1 MAPLEKFLF
10 NVSFDEAD
18 LARAEAEAK
27 AAEADAM
34 AEEVEEEAAPTFSE
48 EELESARQQSFAEG
62 KEAGI
67 REASDAIETRIS
79 DALGSLTSQ
88 FQDLFNQHK
97 IATTEIFDDAANIA
111 LAIARKCF
119 PHLSE
124 TESQRTIEDMVRGVL
139 AEIREEPRVMVHVH
153 PELVAPL
160 NERIKGIAGDANFE
174 GQILIIDDESIA
186 AGDCQVTW
194 SSGSAERDMASIWQ
208 RVDEIVEQNL
218 SAVRE
223 DVVEEVIESGS
234 EIVPDAAPQPA
245 EAAPPA
251 PAAEMPPPPPPA
263 AAPPAEP
270 AGIEPDAVAAD
281 EGMGENMMPLNDI
294 AEMDQLV
301 DETPMEPAAAAPLPE
316 THISA
321 ANEVDP
327 TAAHLQAGP
336 GIVEEADDE
345 GILEADQPD
354 EDTEPETDVD
364 ASEDAT
370 ESAPPMGPNFSGT

>member
-10 NVSFDEAD
+10 TVSFDEAD

-27 AAEADAM
+27 AAEGEDM
-34 AEEVEEEAAPTFSE
+34 TEEIEEEAAPTFSE

-67 REASDAIETRIS
+67 REASDAVESRIS

-88 FQDLFNQHK
+88 FQELFNQHK

-111 LAIARKCF
+111 LAITRKCF

-124 TESQRTIEDMVRGVL
+124 TESQRTIEDMVRNVL

-153 PELVAPL
+153 PDLVDPL
-160 NERIKGIAGDANFE
+160 NESIEGIANNANFE
-174 GQILIIDDESIA
+174 GQVLIIDDEAIA

-194 SSGSAERDMASIWQ
+194 SSGSAERDMGAIWQ

-218 SAVRE
+218 STVRN
-223 DVVEEVIESGS
+223 DVVEEVVESGE
-234 EIVPDAAPQPA
+234 EIVSDEAPQPA

-251 PAAEMPPPPPPA
+251 AAAETPPPPPLEE
-263 AAPPAEP
+263 APPAEP
-270 AGIEPDAVAAD
+270 VLPEPETMATSD
-281 EGMGENMMPLNDI
+281 GMDENMMALNDI
-294 AEMDQLV
+294 APMDDLV
-301 DETPMEPAAAAPLPE
+301 EEAPAEPLADAPPPE
-316 THISA
+316 THVSA

-336 GIVEEADDE
+336 GIVEETEDE

-354 EDTEPETDVD
+354 ENAETEAGVETSD
-364 ASEDAT
+364 EAT
-370 ESAPPMGPNFSGT
+370 ESTPPMGPNFSGT

>member
-10 NVSFDEAD
+10 NVSFDED
-18 LARAEAEAK
+18 DIARAEAEAK
-27 AAEADAM
+27 AAEAETV

-79 DALGSLTSQ
+79 DALGSLTGQ

-174 GQILIIDDESIA
+174 GQILIIDDEAIA

-194 SSGSAERDMASIWQ
+194 SSGSAERDMAAIWQ

-234 EIVPDAAPQPA
+234 EIVPGAPQQLA
-245 EAAPPA
+245 EAAEPA
-251 PAAEMPPPPPPA
+251 PAAEMPAPA
-263 AAPPAEP
+263 PAMEAPPSEP
-270 AGIEPDAVAAD
+270 AEFEPETMALDEDAD
-281 EGMGENMMPLNDI
+281 ENMMPLNDI
-294 AEMDQLV
+294 AEI
-301 DETPMEPAAAAPLPE
+301 DEPVEEVPMEPVAAAPLPE
-316 THISA
+316 THVSA
-321 ANEVDP
+321 ANEVDS

-336 GIVEEADDE
+336 GIVEEAEDE

-354 EDTEPETDVD
+354 EDADPETDVE
-364 ASEDAT
+364 ASEDVT